1 MGIFSNIMTAIKGH
15 ANEAG
20 EKIVDANLM
29 TILDQQIRDSKE
41 ALDTAKAEKSK
52 LVARKIRKENE
63 VADLQAEY
71 DKLIAGAKAAKEAGN
86 REDAMQFVERAQKIE
101 QNKSEVQAQADA
113 YAKSADRCEGQVRQA
128 QNNIETL
135 QRRVESA
142 KANEAV
148 LKAQKAASTN
158 TLASNGALAGA
169 TESLDRLEQRQ
180 LDQQA
185 LMDAAAEEDRAS
197 SGADL
202 QDKLDKYTSGN
213 NQSASDLLDSL

>member
-1 MGIFSNIMTAIKGH
+1 MGIFSNIVTAIKGH

-29 TILDQQIRDSKE
+29 TILDQQIRDSTE
-41 ALDTAKAEKSK
+41 ALNTAKAEKSK
-52 LVARKIRKENE
+52 LVARKIRKERE

-71 DKLIAGAKAAKEAGN
+71 DKLIVGAKAANEAGN
-86 REDAMQFVERAQKIE
+86 TDDLDAFVERAQKIE
-101 QNKSEVQAQADA
+101 QNKNEAQAQADS

-135 QRRVESA
+135 KRRVESA
-142 KANEAV
+142 KAEEAV
-148 LKAQKAASTN
+148 IKAQKAASTN

-169 TESLDRLEQRQ
+169 MDSLDRLEQRQ
-180 LDQQA
+180 ADQQA
-185 LMDAAAEEDRAS
+185 LLDAAAEEERAS

-202 QDKLDKYTSGN
+202 EDKLAKYTTGKSK
-213 NQSASDLLDSL
+213 SAADILASL